1 MIPEDERIEK
11 IKNLSDLALYIEELR
26 QSLLTN
32 QENWQNLSLEAY
44 LEAMSA
50 WLIAID
56 KRVELKM
63 SDKQLSESLQLFA
76 NILIAGSVYE

>member
-11 IKNLSDLALYIEELR
+11 IKTLSDLALYIEELR